1 MVKLH
6 QEKHTIREISEK
18 VKRSKSVVGRVVKS
32 YNDTGQIVSAFKTGR
47 PRKTSAREDR
57 IMQRMSL
64 KERFKSCT
72 EIKRV
77 MNSTPFVNMSRET
90 VSRRLQ
96 EIGLF
101 NRTPRK
107 KPLVSS
113 KNTNKRLEFANR
125 YVIWTYENWAKVFF
139 SDESKFN
146 LFGNDGKNNVKRRT
160 GERLSAKCTKKTV
173 KFGGGSVMVFGMF
186 SSQGTTPLVRLQTR
200 VNAQIYKNIVQDH
213 VVPIIQNSG
222 FDRATFM
229 QDNAPCHKAKV
240 VMCYLSVQDL
250 EIMDWPPQ
258 SPDLNPIENLW
269 KTLGVKVMERNPT
282 NTEDLWVKL
291 QEELSKISIEDCQ
304 ELIRSC
310 SRRCAAVIESKGSF
324 TKYLLYMYF
333 YCFWLFTLFFSI
345 LSLTIGRSK
354 FENK

>member
-1 MVKLH
+1 
-6 QEKHTIREISEK
+6 
-18 VKRSKSVVGRVVKS
+18 
-32 YNDTGQIVSAFKTGR
+32 
-47 PRKTSAREDR
+47 
-57 IMQRMSL
+57 MSL
-64 KERFKSCT
+64 KDRFKPCT

-77 MNSTPFVNMSRET
+77 MNSTSCVN
-90 VSRRLQ
+90 VSRQAASRQLQ

-101 NRTPRK
+101 NRMPWK
-107 KPLVSS
+107 KPLVCS
-113 KNTNKRLEFANR
+113 KNKKKRLEFANM

-146 LFGNDGKNNVKRRT
+146 LFENDAKNNVKRRI

-186 SSQGTTPLVRLQTR
+186 SSQGTTPLVRFYISARLHEFR

-240 VMCYLSVQDL
+240 VMSYLSEQDF

-291 QEELSKISIEDCQ
+291 QEEWSKISIENCQ

-324 TKYLLYMYF
+324 TKY
-333 YCFWLFTLFFSI
+333 
-345 LSLTIGRSK
+345 
-354 FENK
+354 

>member
-1 MVKLH
+1 MK
-6 QEKHTIREISEK
+6 
-18 VKRSKSVVGRVVKS
+18 
-32 YNDTGQIVSAFKTGR
+32 TGQKYFSVMKA
-47 PRKTSAREDR
+47 
-57 IMQRMSL
+57 SL
-64 KERFKSCT
+64 
-72 EIKRV
+72 IY
-77 MNSTPFVNMSRET
+77 
-90 VSRRLQ
+90 
-96 EIGLF
+96 
-101 NRTPRK
+101 
-107 KPLVSS
+107 
-113 KNTNKRLEFANR
+113 LEMM
-125 YVIWTYENWAKVFF
+125 E
-139 SDESKFN
+139 
-146 LFGNDGKNNVKRRT
+146 KNNVKRHI

-173 KFGGGSVMVFGMF
+173 KFGGRSVMVFGMF

-240 VMCYLSVQDL
+240 VMSYLSEQDF

-291 QEELSKISIEDCQ
+291 QEEWSKISIEDCQ

-310 SRRCAAVIESKGSF
+310 SWRCAAVIESKGSF
-324 TKYLLYMYF
+324 TKYWFYMYF
-333 YCFWLFTLFFSI
+333 YCFFGCLHCFSQFCPLLLDVPNLKI
-345 LSLTIGRSK
+345 
-354 FENK
+354 NK